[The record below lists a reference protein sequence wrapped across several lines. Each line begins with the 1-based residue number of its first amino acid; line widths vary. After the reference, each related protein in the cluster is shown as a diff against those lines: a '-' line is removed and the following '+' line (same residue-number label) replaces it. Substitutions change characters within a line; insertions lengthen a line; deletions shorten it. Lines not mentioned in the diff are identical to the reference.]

1 MKANSGA
8 LYRTAG
14 AAVRSPGL
22 TTEALALLPNQPT
35 VDRYNKEVLLELNTI
50 GGHRQASK
58 SFSFIRQKLP
68 ERRQLQRLLFTRL
81 SHLHRCTADIT
92 RVASLRSLQSGCR
105 CSVVLCV
112 NVLELE
118 MGSI

>member
-1 MKANSGA
+1 MKANSGS

-22 TTEALALLPNQPT
+22 TTEATALPLLPNQPT

-105 CSVVLCV
+105 CSVVFCV
-112 NVLELE
+112 N
-118 MGSI
+118 

>member
-22 TTEALALLPNQPT
+22 TTEATALALLPNQPT

-58 SFSFIRQKLP
+58 SFSFIRQKTP
-68 ERRQLQRLLFTRL
+68 REETVTEAAIYQ
-81 SHLHRCTADIT
+81 
-92 RVASLRSLQSGCR
+92 
-105 CSVVLCV
+105 VVSPAQMHC
-112 NVLELE
+112 
-118 MGSI
+118 